1 MELCSLRTHYD
12 RVGGRTHHGPGPGA
26 RGVNYLL
33 FVCLVLVAAAAAGL
47 VTMEL
52 VAGDEGSDFLDTKET
67 QVKSI
72 AIQAQANQAN
82 SCELIS
88 TCNSTQNCTRCACAP
103 LLDESTQCITVPN
116 NPLCTGP
123 DLNSSCRKMNA
134 DYNQSYVTL
143 PPITNYI
150 DVQSEITNAV
160 CTQKPLD
167 ETFATMSNAS
177 TFTLVY
183 FGSVDGTWR
192 AYPGR
197 EVSPDDCVTYDPR
210 TRPGYLTGISV
221 AKYVIVLIDVSPTM
235 DDQLTPFLLSYSYL
249 QASQNISMA
258 LLGTLLQADYVNILT
273 FDNAQASPLNT
284 NAVYLQSN
292 TSSELQGL
300 TDKLTNIRA
309 SNQTGPSNLTLAIG
323 AALTYFPTNTP
334 QYLKIIIVL
343 TDGQFATTGNPN
355 QTLPVNEISS
365 NKAKVFVYKMLQTIT
380 ADNDPYLERGSNL
393 PSQICEVNGTFEVI
407 SQNLDNPL
415 FAIKSFYSFLANT
428 HIVAVNQKPYWS
440 NVHSSFFEGSSCIT
454 VTYPAF
460 DSNGELLGVAGIDV
474 FKVELGTLTQSVE
487 EALHQRVVGNYVPLN
502 NSIPLQF
509 NCSLETSKS
518 NASAESCP
526 SVTQD
531 GGGNGGCCPQTDFTS
546 TTSERACCGDCITMN
561 KSTSNTG
568 QLVGKIVGSIVGGL
582 LVLLIIGVS
591 ISYCHGWFCFSLS
604 HNQPEFSAETNEMPS
619 PSPLLDHPSG
629 ECLDPVT

>member
-1 MELCSLRTHYD
+1 MN
-12 RVGGRTHHGPGPGA
+12 
-26 RGVNYLL
+26 VN
-33 FVCLVLVAAAAAGL
+33 
-47 VTMEL
+47 
-52 VAGDEGSDFLDTKET
+52 
-67 QVKSI
+67 
-72 AIQAQANQAN
+72 
-82 SCELIS
+82 
-88 TCNSTQNCTRCACAP
+88 
-103 LLDESTQCITVPN
+103 
-116 NPLCTGP
+116 
-123 DLNSSCRKMNA
+123 
-134 DYNQSYVTL
+134 YNQSYVTL
-143 PPITNYI
+143 PPITNYN

-177 TFTLVY
+177 TFTLVK

-197 EVSPDDCVTYDPR
+197 EESSDECVTYDPR
-210 TRPGYLTGISV
+210 TRPWYLTGISV

-235 DDQLTPFLLSYSYL
+235 DNQLTPFLLSYSYL

-258 LLGTLLQADYVNILT
+258 LLGTLLQADYVNIIT

-284 NAVYLQSN
+284 NAVYLLDN

-380 ADNDPYLERGSNL
+380 TDDDPYLERGSNL
-393 PSQICEVNGTFEVI
+393 LSQICEVDGTFEVI
-407 SQNLDNPL
+407 SKNLDNPL

-440 NVHSSFFEGSSCIT
+440 NVYPSFFEGSPCIS

-474 FKVELGTLTQSVE
+474 FIVELGTLAQSVE
-487 EALHQRVVGNYVPLN
+487 EALQQRVVGNYVPLN

-526 SVTQD
+526 SVTPD
-531 GGGNGGCCPQTDFTS
+531 GGGNGGCCPRTDFTS
-546 TTSERACCGDCITMN
+546 TPSERACCGDCITTN
-561 KSTSNTG
+561 KSTSSTG

-582 LVLLIIGVS
+582 LVLLIISVS
-591 ISYCHGWFCFSLS
+591 ISYCSGWFCFSLS
-604 HNQPEFSAETNEMPS
+604 QNQPETSAETNEMPS
-619 PSPLLDHPSG
+619 PSPLLHHPSG

>member
-12 RVGGRTHHGPGPGA
+12 RGRGRTHHGPGA

-47 VTMEL
+47 VMMEL

-88 TCNSTQNCTRCACAP
+88 TCNCTRRACAP
-103 LLDESTQCITVPN
+103 LLGEITQCITAPN

-123 DLNSSCRKMNA
+123 DNSSCLNMKA

-143 PPITNYI
+143 PPMTILN

-160 CTQKPLD
+160 CTQRPLD

-177 TFTLVY
+177 TFSLVY

-197 EVSPDDCVTYDPR
+197 EESSDDCVTYDPR
-210 TRPGYLTGISV
+210 TRPWYLTGISV
-221 AKYVIVLIDVSPTM
+221 LKYVIVLIDVSATM
-235 DDQLTPFLLSYSYL
+235 DNQLTPFLLSYSYL

-258 LLGTLLQADYVNILT
+258 LLGTLLQGDYVNILT
-273 FDNAQASPLNT
+273 FDNAQALPLNT
-284 NAVYLQSN
+284 NAVYLQNDS

-300 TDKLTNIRA
+300 KDKLTNIRA
-309 SNQTGPSNLTLAIG
+309 SDQTGPSNLTLAIE

-334 QYLKIIIVL
+334 KYLKIIIVL

-365 NKAKVFVYKMLQTIT
+365 NKTKVFVYKMLQTIT
-380 ADNDPYLERGSNL
+380 TDDDPYLERGSNL
-393 PSQICEVNGTFEVI
+393 PSQICEVDGTFEVI

-440 NVHSSFFEGSSCIT
+440 NVYPSFFEGSLCMT
-454 VTYPAF
+454 VTYP
-460 DSNGELLGVAGIDV
+460 
-474 FKVELGTLTQSVE
+474 VE
-487 EALHQRVVGNYVPLN
+487 
-502 NSIPLQF
+502 F
-509 NCSLETSKS
+509 
-518 NASAESCP
+518 
-526 SVTQD
+526 
-531 GGGNGGCCPQTDFTS
+531 
-546 TTSERACCGDCITMN
+546 
-561 KSTSNTG
+561 
-568 QLVGKIVGSIVGGL
+568 
-582 LVLLIIGVS
+582 
-591 ISYCHGWFCFSLS
+591 
-604 HNQPEFSAETNEMPS
+604 EMLAWHHIEPIR
-619 PSPLLDHPSG
+619 
-629 ECLDPVT
+629 